1 MQLVVHNFFRS
12 QRESLTFAAQALR
25 GWGARQVLTSV
36 ITAVSVVLVIGF
48 VTVLIPNDVFS
59 RDIPPVWWNWPV
71 LLLTAA
77 MSGVLIGT
85 YVRER
90 STPAAEAPAPAADT
104 VARSDRRSGRLGV
117 AGGLLIWFAV
127 GCPVC
132 NKLALLALGY
142 SGAITWFAP
151 FQPVLAVVALVATG
165 IALVARLRGQ
175 VACPVSRRRAR
186 LAA

>member
-1 MQLVVHNFFRS
+1 MQRVVPDFFRA
-12 QRESLTFAAQALR
+12 QRESLTLAAQALR
-25 GWGARQVLTSV
+25 RWGPRQVLAAAV
-36 ITAVSVVLVIGF
+36 TAVPVVLVVGF
-48 VTVLIPNDVFS
+48 VTVLIPNDVFA

-77 MSGVLIGT
+77 MSGMLVGT
-85 YVRER
+85 YVKGD
-90 STPAAEAPAPAADT
+90 SSLDPADPAPAEAEAD
-104 VARSDRRSGRLGV
+104 RSDRRSGRLGV
-117 AGGLLIWFAV
+117 AGGLLTWFAV

-142 SGAITWFAP
+142 SGAIAWFAP
-151 FQPVLAVVALVATG
+151 FQPVLAAVALVATG

-186 LAA
+186 VVA

>member
-1 MQLVVHNFFRS
+1 MQRAVSDFFRG
-12 QRESLTFAAQALR
+12 QRESLTLAAQALR
-25 GWGARQVLTSV
+25 GWGPRQVLASV
-36 ITAVSVVLVIGF
+36 ITAVPVVLVIGF
-48 VTVLIPNDVFS
+48 VTVLIPNDVFA

-77 MSGVLIGT
+77 MSGMLVGT
-85 YVRER
+85 YVKGD
-90 STPAAEAPAPAADT
+90 SSAGAANPALEETAAD
-104 VARSDRRSGRLGV
+104 RSDRRSGRLGV
-117 AGGLLIWFAV
+117 AGGLLTWFAV

-142 SGAITWFAP
+142 SGAIAWFAP

-186 LAA
+186 VAA